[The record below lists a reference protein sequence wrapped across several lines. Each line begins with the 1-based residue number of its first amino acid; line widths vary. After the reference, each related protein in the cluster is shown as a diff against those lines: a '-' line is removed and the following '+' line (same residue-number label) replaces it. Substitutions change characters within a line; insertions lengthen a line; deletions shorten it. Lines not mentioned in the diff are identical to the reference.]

1 MISWKYVS
9 PEVFYA
15 SWWMGHYGAATSK
28 RHIAWSNCKTI
39 ECLNMGVMAREV
51 QQRLF
56 RNAPKSARTYKTKD
70 GRKGYAGTK
79 FLKGTQNLVIP
90 TGCEVFSLYYMF
102 LFCSQTRNI

>member
-1 MISWKYVS
+1 MWAL
-9 PEVFYA
+9 EVFYA
-15 SWWMGHYGAATSK
+15 SWWMGHYGALTLK
-28 RHIAWSNCKTI
+28 RHIAWANCKTV

-51 QQRLF
+51 QQSQF

-90 TGCEVFSLYYMF
+90 SLAKCLAYIF
-102 LFCSQTRNI
+102 FCVSRINGEQI